1 MNKAVKVFAGVVS
14 VASLVASLVVGLNKV
29 VGWIESPESTE
40 ALTVISKGLLVLV
53 VLGLFFAG
61 YRFYLSLKNTHVTVS
76 HVRQLGTD
84 GYWHLYTVTFNKLGE
99 VVDYVV
105 EDVPGYFG
113 EELQVAARTYTIS
126 LEEARHIAKHS

>member
-1 MNKAVKVFAGVVS
+1 MNKVKGFAGVVA
-14 VASLVASLVVGLNKV
+14 VAGLVVSLDKL
-29 VGWIESPESTE
+29 VGWIESQQSTE
-40 ALTVISKGLLVLV
+40 ALTIVSKGLLVLM

-61 YRFYLSLKNTHVTVS
+61 YRFYLSLKHTHVTVS

-99 VVDYVV
+99 VVDYAV

-113 EELQVAARTYTIS
+113 EESEIAARTHTIS
-126 LEEARHIAKHS
+126 LEEARRIAKHS

>member
-1 MNKAVKVFAGVVS
+1 MNKTVNKAVKGFAVAGLVF
-14 VASLVASLVVGLNKV
+14 GLDKL

-40 ALTVISKGLLVLV
+40 ALTVASKGLFVLM

-61 YRFYLSLKNTHVTVS
+61 YRFYLYLKHTHVTVS

-84 GYWHLYTVTFNKLGE
+84 GYWHLYTVIFNKLGE
-99 VVDYVV
+99 VVDYAV

-113 EELQVAARTYTIS
+113 QESEVAARAYTIS
-126 LEEARHIAKHS
+126 VEEARRIAKHS

>member
-1 MNKAVKVFAGVVS
+1 MKKVIKGFVEVVAVAGLVVS
-14 VASLVASLVVGLNKV
+14 LDKL
-29 VGWIESPESTE
+29 VGWIESTESTE
-40 ALTVISKGLLVLV
+40 ALTVASKGLLLLM

-61 YRFYLSLKNTHVTVS
+61 YRFYLSLKHTHVTVS

-99 VVDYVV
+99 VVYYAV

-113 EELQVAARTYTIS
+113 EESEIAARTYTIS
-126 LEEARHIAKHS
+126 LEEARRIAKHS

>member
-1 MNKAVKVFAGVVS
+1 MKKVIKGFVEVVAVAGLVVS
-14 VASLVASLVVGLNKV
+14 LDKL
-29 VGWIESPESTE
+29 VGWIESTESTE
-40 ALTVISKGLLVLV
+40 ALTVASKGLLLLM

-61 YRFYLSLKNTHVTVS
+61 YRFYLSLKHTHVTVS

-99 VVDYVV
+99 VVYYAV

-113 EELQVAARTYTIS
+113 EESEIAARTYTIS
-126 LEEARHIAKHS
+126 LEEARRIAKRS

>member
-1 MNKAVKVFAGVVS
+1 MNKTVKGFVGVVA
-14 VASLVASLVVGLNKV
+14 VAGLVISLNKV

-40 ALTVISKGLLVLV
+40 ALTVVSKGLLVLM

-61 YRFYLSLKNTHVTVS
+61 YRFYLSLKHTHVTVS

-99 VVDYVV
+99 VVDYIV

-113 EELQVAARTYTIS
+113 KEPEIAARTYTIS
-126 LEEARHIAKHS
+126 LEEARRIAKHS

>member
-1 MNKAVKVFAGVVS
+1 MNKAVKGFAGVIA
-14 VASLVASLVVGLNKV
+14 VAGLVIGLDKV

-40 ALTVISKGLLVLV
+40 VLTVVSKGLLVLM
-53 VLGLFFAG
+53 VLGLFFVG
-61 YRFYLSLKNTHVTVS
+61 YRFYLSLKHTHVTIS

-99 VVDYVV
+99 VVYYTV

-113 EELQVAARTYTIS
+113 EELEIAARTYTIS
-126 LEEARHIAKHS
+126 LEEARRIAKRS

>member
-1 MNKAVKVFAGVVS
+1 MNKAVKGFAGVVA
-14 VASLVASLVVGLNKV
+14 VAGLVVGLNKV

-40 ALTVISKGLLVLV
+40 ALTVVSKGLLVLM

-61 YRFYLSLKNTHVTVS
+61 YRFYLSLKHTHVTVS

-99 VVDYVV
+99 VVYYAV

-113 EELQVAARTYTIS
+113 EESEIAARTYTIS
-126 LEEARHIAKHS
+126 LEEARRIAKHS

>member
-1 MNKAVKVFAGVVS
+1 MNKAVKGFAGVVA
-14 VASLVASLVVGLNKV
+14 VAGLVIGLNKV

-40 ALTVISKGLLVLV
+40 ALTVVSKGFLVLI
-53 VLGLFFAG
+53 VLGLLFAG
-61 YRFYLSLKNTHVTVS
+61 YRFYLSLKHTHVTIS

-126 LEEARHIAKHS
+126 LEEARRIAKLS

>member
-1 MNKAVKVFAGVVS
+1 MNKAVKGFAGVVA
-14 VASLVASLVVGLNKV
+14 VAGLVVGLDKV

-40 ALTVISKGLLVLV
+40 ALTVASKGLLVLM

-61 YRFYLSLKNTHVTVS
+61 YRFYLSLKHTYVTVS

-113 EELQVAARTYTIS
+113 EELQIAARTYTIS
-126 LEEARHIAKHS
+126 LEEARRIAKHS